1 MAFNSLFKK
10 QNNEKTKTLLN
21 TNLVLIY
28 IINRNSIIL
37 IIRIYYTQL
46 NILIMKRDTLN
57 RIRENISIARYNKG
71 YTLLQP
77 EEKLDVTERIVFI
90 LKSELEDMQAEE
102 SFNSKLTLICLIII
116 GIAAIISTKLI

>member
-1 MAFNSLFKK
+1 
-10 QNNEKTKTLLN
+10 
-21 TNLVLIY
+21 
-28 IINRNSIIL
+28 
-37 IIRIYYTQL
+37 
-46 NILIMKRDTLN
+46 MKRDTLN

-102 SFNSKLTLICLIII
+102 SFNRKLTLICLIII